1 MVFKLLVK
9 HTGKIWSV
17 CFSPD
22 GKRLASGSFD
32 EIVIIWD
39 AETGAVLS
47 TFDGG
52 GGLFKVLRRVQPRW
66 GKISTRN
73 ITGFG
78 AGSSN

>member
-1 MVFKLLVK
+1 MVIKLLVK

-39 AETGAVLS
+39 AETGWRYSLNI
-47 TFDGG
+47 
-52 GGLFKVLRRVQPRW
+52 RW
-66 GKISTRN
+66 WGWVV
-73 ITGFG
+73 
-78 AGSSN
+78 